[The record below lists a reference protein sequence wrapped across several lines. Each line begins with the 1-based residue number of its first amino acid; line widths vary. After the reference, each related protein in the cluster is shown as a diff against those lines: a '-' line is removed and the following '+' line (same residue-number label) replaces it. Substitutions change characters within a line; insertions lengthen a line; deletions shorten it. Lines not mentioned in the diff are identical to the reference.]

1 MSNKTAL
8 PPTNDRVLDLSAG
21 TILFIDDNER
31 FLATVRRTL
40 EKDFDV
46 ETESDPLTGLEKVS
60 TGRHYAV
67 VVADMRMP
75 DMDGISLLSK
85 AMENNPC
92 VIRVLFTAYGDL
104 TTAIE
109 AVNKGHIFRFITK
122 PCPPATLREHME
134 ASLLRYRWQRL
145 GVCLKEKD
153 LVRAVSGRKETSLR
167 LIGHSEGMRA
177 ILGLVKQLADL
188 TTTVLITG
196 ESGTGKELIAEALH
210 HGGIRSGQPL
220 VKVNCS
226 ALAENLL
233 ESELFGHV
241 RGAFTGAVADRIG
254 RFEAAKEGT
263 LLLDEIGEL
272 SPRLQVKLLR
282 VLEYR
287 EFQRVGESKTRKTK
301 ARILAA
307 TNADLTEK
315 IAKGTFREDLY
326 YRLKVMHLHLPP
338 LRERREDIPLLAEH
352 FLHTLRKRHRKPAQK
367 FSVEAM
373 ALLIQYDW
381 PGNVRELEHA
391 VERAC
396 IFCPGETILSEYL
409 PPETTVMTREE
420 SVAGQEGQGSSQERI
435 AEALKKSG
443 GNKAKAARLLGV
455 SRTTLY
461 RWLEDNDHF

>member
-145 GVCLKEKD
+145 GVCLEEKD
-153 LVRAVSGRKETSLR
+153 LLRAVSGRKETSLR

-188 TTTVLITG
+188 TTTVLISG